1 LRNSFKGGLLRPP
14 FSYEREENMAI
25 KLFGFKIGKDEP
37 ASEQVRSFV
46 PPNDDDNAVNIVGG
60 GVYGTYVDLEG
71 TIKNDSELIRKYR
84 EMSLQAECDTAI
96 DDIVNEA
103 IVYQPDEYPVQIVLD
118 KLEQPE
124 SIKKKIRD
132 EFGHVLK
139 LLDFGN
145 QGYDIFRRWYVDG
158 RLYYHLIIDEKQPR
172 AGLKEIRYIDPR
184 KIRKVRETPK
194 TRSVPGQTE
203 LYVKPIEYFVY
214 SEKGFA
220 KDANQ
225 GLKIAPDSICYV
237 HSGITDKDGKV
248 IISHLNKAIR
258 PLNQLRMLE
267 DATVIYRISRAP
279 ERRIFY
285 IDVGNLPKIK
295 AEQYLR
301 DIMQKYKNK
310 LVYDATTGEIRDDR
324 RFQTMLED
332 FWLPRREG
340 GRGTEITTLQGGQN
354 LGEIEDVL
362 YFQKKLYKSLGVPI
376 SRLESDS
383 GFSLGRASEITRDE
397 LKFSKFIARLR
408 NRFTHLFDRILE
420 TQLVLKGICTKA
432 EWQQIKEEI
441 YFDFITDAHFAELKD
456 AEILKERLTLLSDI
470 DQHVGKYFSVAY
482 VRTKI
487 LQQTE
492 DDIKQMDKEM
502 AEEEASMPEDE
513 PAPPPMPVMPP
524 APPAPPP
531 QQVVVKVKKEEAE
544 PHIIDDTDQKEL
556 AKSMTKF
563 FDTLV
568 EQEARGDKENE

>member
-1 LRNSFKGGLLRPP
+1 
-14 FSYEREENMAI
+14 MAI

-37 ASEQVRSFV
+37 AQEQVRSFV
-46 PPNDDDNAVNIVGG
+46 PPNDDDNAVSVVGG

-71 TIKNDSELIRKYR
+71 TVKNDSELIRKYR

-118 KLEQPE
+118 KLQQPE

-145 QGYDIFRRWYVDG
+145 MGYDIFRRWYVDG
-158 RLYYHLIIDEKQPR
+158 RLYYHLIIDDKQPR
-172 AGLKEIRYIDPR
+172 NGLTEVRYIDPR
-184 KIRKVRETPK
+184 KIRKVREVSK

-203 LYVKPIEYFVY
+203 LYKKPIEYYVY
-214 SEKGFA
+214 SDRGFA

-248 IISHLNKAIR
+248 IISHLHKAIR

-301 DIMQKYKNK
+301 EIMQKYKNK

-376 SRLESDS
+376 SRLESDT

-397 LKFSKFIARLR
+397 LKFAKFIARLR
-408 NRFTHLFDRILE
+408 NRFTHLFDRMLE

-441 YFDFITDAHFAELKD
+441 YFDFITDAHFSELKD

-470 DQHVGKYFSVAY
+470 DQHVGKYFSRAW
-482 VRTKI
+482 VRKSV

-492 DDIKQMDKEM
+492 DDIKQMDQEM
-502 AEEEASMPEDE
+502 AEEEATEPEE
-513 PAPPPMPVMPP
+513 EVPAAPPMPVMPP
-524 APPAPPP
+524 APSPPPP
-531 QQVVVKVKKEEAE
+531 QQVVVKVKKEELE
-544 PHIIDDTDQKEL
+544 SPHIIDDTDQKEL

-568 EQEARGDKENE
+568 EEARGDKETQ

>member
-1 LRNSFKGGLLRPP
+1 
-14 FSYEREENMAI
+14 MAI

-71 TIKNDSELIRKYR
+71 TVKNDSELIRKYR

-124 SIKKKIRD
+124 SIKMKIRD
-132 EFGHVLK
+132 EFKHILK

-172 AGLKEIRYIDPR
+172 AGLREVRYIDPR
-184 KIRKVRETPK
+184 KIRKVRETQK
-194 TRSVPGQTE
+194 SRAVAGQTE
-203 LYVKPIEYFVY
+203 LYVKPIEYFVF

-237 HSGITDKDGKV
+237 HSGISDKDGKV

-376 SRLESDS
+376 SRLESDT
-383 GFSLGRASEITRDE
+383 GFSLGRTSEITRDE

-408 NRFTHLFDRILE
+408 NRFTHLFDRMLE

-432 EWQQIKEEI
+432 EWDQIKEEI

-502 AEEEASMPEDE
+502 AEEEATMPDEE

-531 QQVVVKVKKEEAE
+531 QQVVVKVKKEEVE

>member
-1 LRNSFKGGLLRPP
+1 
-14 FSYEREENMAI
+14 MAI

-71 TIKNDSELIRKYR
+71 TVKNDSELIRKYR

-118 KLEQPE
+118 KLEQPG

-132 EFGHVLK
+132 EFKHILK

-172 AGLKEIRYIDPR
+172 AGLREVRYIDPR
-184 KIRKVRETPK
+184 KIRKVRETQK
-194 TRSVPGQTE
+194 SRAVAGQTE
-203 LYVKPIEYFVY
+203 LYVKPIEYFVF

-237 HSGITDKDGKV
+237 HSGISDKDGKV

-383 GFSLGRASEITRDE
+383 GFSLGRTSEITRDE

-408 NRFTHLFDRILE
+408 NRFTHLFDRMLE

-432 EWQQIKEEI
+432 EWDQIKEEI

-502 AEEEASMPEDE
+502 AEEEATMPDEE

-531 QQVVVKVKKEEAE
+531 QQVVVKVKKEEVE

>member
-1 LRNSFKGGLLRPP
+1 
-14 FSYEREENMAI
+14 MAI

-71 TIKNDSELIRKYR
+71 TVKNDSELIRKYR

-124 SIKKKIRD
+124 SIKNKIRD
-132 EFGHVLK
+132 EFKHILK

-172 AGLKEIRYIDPR
+172 AGLREVRYIDPR
-184 KIRKVRETPK
+184 KIRKVRETQK
-194 TRSVPGQTE
+194 TRAVAGQTE
-203 LYVKPIEYFVY
+203 LYVKPIEYFVF

-237 HSGITDKDGKV
+237 HSGISDKDGKV

-376 SRLESDS
+376 SRLESDN
-383 GFSLGRASEITRDE
+383 GFSLGRTSEITRDE

-408 NRFTHLFDRILE
+408 NRFTHLFDRMLE

-432 EWQQIKEEI
+432 EWDQIKEEI

-502 AEEEASMPEDE
+502 AEEEATMPDEE

-531 QQVVVKVKKEEAE
+531 QQVVVKVKKEEVE

>member
-1 LRNSFKGGLLRPP
+1 
-14 FSYEREENMAI
+14 MAI

-37 ASEQVRSFV
+37 AQEQVRSFV
-46 PPNDDDNAVNIVGG
+46 PPNDDDNAVSVVGG

-71 TIKNDSELIRKYR
+71 TVKNDSELIRKYR

-118 KLEQPE
+118 KLQQPE

-145 QGYDIFRRWYVDG
+145 MGYDIFRRWYVDG
-158 RLYYHLIIDEKQPR
+158 RLYYHLIIDDKQPR
-172 AGLKEIRYIDPR
+172 NGLTEVRYIDPR
-184 KIRKVRETPK
+184 KIRKVREVPK

-203 LYVKPIEYFVY
+203 LYKKPIEYYVY
-214 SEKGFA
+214 SDRGFA

-248 IISHLNKAIR
+248 IISHLHKAIR

-301 DIMQKYKNK
+301 EIMQKYKNK

-376 SRLESDS
+376 SRLESDT

-397 LKFSKFIARLR
+397 LKFAKFIARLR
-408 NRFTHLFDRILE
+408 NRFTHLFDRMLE

-441 YFDFITDAHFAELKD
+441 YFDFITDAHFSELKD

-470 DQHVGKYFSVAY
+470 DQHVGKYFSRAW
-482 VRTKI
+482 VRKSV

-492 DDIKQMDKEM
+492 DDIKQMDQEM
-502 AEEEASMPEDE
+502 AEEEATEPEE
-513 PAPPPMPVMPP
+513 EVPAAPPMPVMPP
-524 APPAPPP
+524 APSPPPP
-531 QQVVVKVKKEEAE
+531 QQVVVKVKKEELE
-544 PHIIDDTDQKEL
+544 SPHIIDDTDQKEL

-568 EQEARGDKENE
+568 EEARGDKETQ